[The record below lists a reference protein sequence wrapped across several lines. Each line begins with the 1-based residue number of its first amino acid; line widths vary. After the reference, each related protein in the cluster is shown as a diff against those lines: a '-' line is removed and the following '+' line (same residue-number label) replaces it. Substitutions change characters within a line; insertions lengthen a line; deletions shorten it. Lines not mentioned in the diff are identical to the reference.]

1 MYRNRF
7 YHLIWVVLAV
17 WIAAACQAPALIST
31 GDNPDDSTGGAAER
45 STPTTLTV
53 ATHDSFN
60 LSADLLDQFEAEHN
74 ADLQFLQLGDAGEL
88 VNQLV
93 LSADAPLADVAFG
106 VDNTFLSRALN
117 ADIFEPYASALLDDI
132 PDDFQLDAKNRLL
145 PADYGFVNLNAD
157 AAWFAERNLP
167 LPQTLDD
174 LAQPDYAS
182 ALVVQN
188 PATSSPGLAF
198 LLATVSYFG
207 EEGYLDFW
215 QTLRDNGVLVVDGWS
230 DAYYTYFTVGSGNE
244 GERPLVV
251 SYSTS
256 PPADVLYATDG
267 RTEPASVNISPPTGT
282 FRQIE
287 FVGILRNTNRTEAQN
302 ALARDFI
309 DFMLSQP
316 VQEDIPLQMFVY
328 PANENAALPELFEQF
343 ATVPDEPA
351 SLAPEA
357 IEANREEWIQAWTDV
372 MLR

>member
-1 MYRNRF
+1 MHRNHFHRLLWVTF
-7 YHLIWVVLAV
+7 ATAWLI
-17 WIAAACQAPALIST
+17 AACQ
-31 GDNPDDSTGGAAER
+31 
-45 STPTTLTV
+45 TPVLTTADGESNGPTPLTV
-53 ATHDSFN
+53 ATHNSFN

-74 ADLQFLQLGDAGEL
+74 AELQFLQLGDAGEL

-106 VDNTFLSRALN
+106 IDNAFLSRALN
-117 ADIFEPYASALLDDI
+117 ADIFEPYTSPLLDEI
-132 PDDFQLDAKNRLL
+132 PTDFQLDSEHRLL
-145 PADYGFVNLNAD
+145 PVDYGFVNLNAD
-157 AAWFAERNLP
+157 AAWFAERDLP
-167 LPQTLDD
+167 LPQTFDD
-174 LAQPDYAS
+174 LTQPEYAS
-182 ALVVQN
+182 TLVVQN

-215 QTLRDNGVLVVDGWS
+215 QALRDNDVLVVDGWS
-230 DAYYTYFTVGSGNE
+230 DAYYTQFTVGSGGE

-256 PPADVLYATDG
+256 PPADVLYATDE
-267 RTEPASVNISPPTGT
+267 RTEPASVNVSPPGGT

-287 FVGILRNTNRTEAQN
+287 FIGVLRNTNRSEAQEQ
-302 ALARDFI
+302 LARDFV

-316 VQEDIPLQMFVY
+316 LQEDIPLQMFVY

-343 ATVPDEPA
+343 ATVPDDPA

-357 IEANREEWIQAWTDV
+357 IEENREAWIEAWTDV

>member
-1 MYRNRF
+1 MHRNRF
-7 YHLIWVVLAV
+7 YHLIWMMLIVWLAV
-17 WIAAACQAPALIST
+17 ACQAPALTST
-31 GDNPDDSTGGAAER
+31 GDSPDDSIGGAAEG

-53 ATHDSFN
+53 ATHDSFS

-74 ADLQFLQLGDAGEL
+74 AELQFLQLGDAGEL

-117 ADIFEPYASALLDDI
+117 ADIFEPYASPLLDDI
-132 PDDFQLDAKNRLL
+132 PDDLQLDTQNRLL

-174 LAQPDYAS
+174 LAQPDYAG

-207 EEGYLDFW
+207 EEDYLDFW
-215 QTLRDNGVLVVDGWS
+215 QALRDNDVLVVDGWS

-267 RTEPASVNISPPTGT
+267 RTEPASVNISPPAGT

-287 FVGILRNTNRTEAQN
+287 FVGILRNANRTEAQ
-302 ALARDFI
+302 ADLARTFV

-316 VQEDIPLQMFVY
+316 AQEDIPLQMFVY
-328 PANENAALPELFEQF
+328 PANQSAALPALFEQF
-343 ATVPDEPA
+343 ATAPDNPA

-357 IEANREEWIQAWTDV
+357 IEANREEWIKAWTDV